1 MAGHQKCTSPDRPTS
16 PSGGRVGRALP
27 VGTISAPGDR
37 TARTATAARGLSG
50 AYIIPSP
57 PADRASLLFLHKP
70 LFIFINGYIYMQTK
84 CTEHRRRSLPGSGTR
99 SPRMDT
105 TSAETGL
112 WSALWLAAIGKDIT
126 FGGAPKSSG
135 ARGFS
140 SLVAKVRLAPLF
152 PLLAA
157 FLVHIWRGHP
167 LTTHP
172 QASTTASRRTGVSP
186 SSPSS
191 VSRFPSTMIS
201 FPQMHHGFTLV
212 CKQLIMTRLLY
223 SHDPS

>member
-1 MAGHQKCTSPDRPTS
+1 
-16 PSGGRVGRALP
+16 
-27 VGTISAPGDR
+27 
-37 TARTATAARGLSG
+37 
-50 AYIIPSP
+50 
-57 PADRASLLFLHKP
+57 
-70 LFIFINGYIYMQTK
+70 MQTK
-84 CTEHRRRSLPGSGTR
+84 CTEHRRKSLPRSGTR

-112 WSALWLAAIGKDIT
+112 WSAHWLAAIGKDIT
-126 FGGAPKSSG
+126 FGGALKSSG

-140 SLVAKVRLAPLF
+140 SLVARVRLTLLF

-157 FLVHIWRGHP
+157 FLVHFWRGHP
-167 LTTHP
+167 LTTYP
-172 QASTTASRRTGVSP
+172 QASTMASRRTGVSP

-201 FPQMHHGFTLV
+201 FPQVHHGFTLV